1 LKLRL
6 LLAPGLVL
14 AGCGAPPIASEW
26 ELKHGEQLA
35 RHEELPAWPA
45 YPERRNL
52 IAFDLLAP
60 TDMDYFIDAASF
72 SVGADGI
79 VRYVMLARSPQGVEN
94 VSFEA
99 LRCPRE
105 YRVYAIARPGA
116 GWLAQPGA
124 WRDIPRGVD
133 SSAQYSLAR
142 NYFCPYRISLGSA
155 AEGLQALRAGGHPLL
170 R

>member
-1 LKLRL
+1 MKLLL
-6 LLAPGLVL
+6 LLAPVL
-14 AGCGAPPIASEW
+14 ASAGCGGAPIASEW
-26 ELKHGEQLA
+26 EREHGEQLA
-35 RHEELPAWPA
+35 RHDESPALPA

-60 TDMDYFIDAASF
+60 TDMQYFIDAASF
-72 SVGADGI
+72 SVGPDGI
-79 VRYVMLARSPQGVEN
+79 VRYVMLARSPQGAEN

-105 YRVYAIARPGA
+105 YRVYAIGQSGT

-124 WRDIPRGVD
+124 WRGIPRGVD

-142 NYFCPYRISLGSA
+142 NYFCPYRVSLGST

>member
-1 LKLRL
+1 MKLL
-6 LLAPGLVL
+6 IVLAPALAV
-14 AGCGAPPIASEW
+14 AGCGGPPIASDW
-26 ELKHGEQLA
+26 EREHGEKLA
-35 RHEELPAWPA
+35 RHGELPGLPA
-45 YPERRNL
+45 YPQRRNL

-60 TDMDYFIDAASF
+60 TDMEYYIDAASF
-72 SVGADGI
+72 SVGPDGI
-79 VRYVMLARSPQGVEN
+79 VRYVMLVRSPQGGEN

-105 YRVYAIARPGA
+105 YRVYAIAQTGA
-116 GWLAQPGA
+116 GWHAQPGA